1 MNNSSLETICI
12 LLIFSILFIYVGLCA
27 VDVFDHFSTL
37 IAFGALPMTTNLS
50 NLIPTSATRP
60 DFNKFP
66 FEHDFVLDG
75 RPQSFARNLDGSAII
90 AVGAELITRYGVGY
104 VERRHVDGSYIVRIT
119 EFDETVEVAQYADP
133 VEVQESGVISHYI
146 SASEM
151 VSSLSGL
158 YNNRCMNRAM
168 FFENRMRD
176 IKSAD
181 ENMDMLIDDDC
192 YQVGITGGDYCGATE
207 FIFAPAVNPLRSKK
221 SSAETKAY
229 QAKVKAMA
237 DALLADT
244 ADEDEAMP
252 DGMADELAECFG
264 Q

>member
-1 MNNSSLETICI
+1 MNISKLETIAI
-12 LLIFSILFIYVGLCA
+12 ISFISILALYFGLC
-27 VDVFDHFSTL
+27 TIETIENL
-37 IAFGALPMTTNLS
+37 IAFGALPMTANLS

-133 VEVQESGVISHYI
+133 VEVQEFGVISHYI

-192 YQVGITGGDYCGATE
+192 YQVGISGGDYCGATE

-244 ADEDEAMP
+244 ADEDESMP

>member
-12 LLIFSILFIYVGLCA
+12 LFIFSILFIYFGICA
-27 VDVFDHFSTL
+27 VDTIENLSSL
-37 IAFGALPMTTNLS
+37 IAFGALPMTNLS
-50 NLIPTSATRP
+50 NLIPSSADRP

-119 EFDETVEVAQYADP
+119 EFDESVEVAQYADP
-133 VEVQESGVISHYI
+133 TVVNEFGVISHYI

-151 VSSLSGL
+151 VSNLSGL
-158 YNNRCMNRAM
+158 YNNRCMQRAM
-168 FFENRMRD
+168 FFENRLRD
-176 IKSAD
+176 VKSAD
-181 ENMDMLIDDDC
+181 ENMDLLIDAEC
-192 YQVGITGGDYCGATE
+192 YEVSITGGDYCGATE
-207 FIFAPAVNPLRSKK
+207 FVFAPSTNPLRSKK

-244 ADEDEAMP
+244 TDEDEVMP